1 MVYNFI
7 VFIILKGVKMGK
19 RIIKFIIAFVVA
31 LILGAIAGLI
41 LAVVRIAAPEYY
53 DLTKFIMN
61 TIFWIIMA
69 IAFIVIFIII
79 GVSTIK
85 EFNFMKL
92 VNNELMYN
100 GLTETIYNEASKRK
114 ERYKKNKTSVGY
126 VGSVNMMINFLAMQ
140 DKFKEAEEMLEE
152 FDLIELKDKMRIE
165 SGNPNRSNATTY
177 FGLLDTAMCLY
188 IELNNKEKV
197 EYIYSIFNPLYNLYI
212 AKFDYLTDVL
222 YEAKV
227 KYLIFNEE
235 FNEANSI
242 LDILKSNQPFL
253 YYAFL
258 LDVHRKKKETNKDL
272 IEETYNNAITE
283 AEKLASKGFFKQ
295 SLAKKKED
303 IYKELAKEG

>member
-7 VFIILKGVKMGK
+7 VFIFYKGVKMGK

-31 LILGAIAGLI
+31 IILGAIAGLI

-69 IAFIVIFIII
+69 LAFIVIFIII

-165 SGNPNRSNATTY
+165 SGNPNRSNSVTY

-242 LDILKSNQPFL
+242 LDILKSNRPFL

-258 LDVHRKKKETNKDL
+258 LDVHKKKKETNKDL

>member
-7 VFIILKGVKMGK
+7 GYLFIKGVEMGK
-19 RIIKFIIAFVVA
+19 RTIKFIITLIVA
-31 LILGAIAGLI
+31 LIIGSAYGFVMGLLKI
-41 LAVVRIAAPEYY
+41 VFPEYC
-53 DLTKFIMN
+53 DLIETVNKI
-61 TIFWIIMA
+61 IFWAVMSII
-69 IAFIVIFIII
+69 FIVIFIII

-100 GLTETIYNEASKRK
+100 GLTETIYNAASKRK

-126 VGSVNMMINFLAMQ
+126 VGSVNMMINYLAMQ
-140 DKFKEAEEMLEE
+140 DKLKEAEEMLEE
-152 FDLIELKDKMRIE
+152 FDLIELKDKMKIE

-177 FGLLDTAMCLY
+177 FGLLDSAMCLY

-242 LDILKSNQPFL
+242 LDILKSSQPFL
-253 YYAFL
+253 YYAFM
-258 LDVHRKKKETNKDL
+258 LDVHKKQKVTDKEL